1 MIPDDKVALKYLNG
15 LHLLEINRNTNWDD
29 YGPISRFLQYKWKEN
44 EKWYD
49 EDEKERKGKWVSYQ
63 TSVIFLTIL
72 PLISSKEATQPFLD
86 FAVKVMG
93 NGVVNA

>member
-29 YGPISRFLQYKWKEN
+29 YGPISKYLQYKWKEN

-49 EDEKERKGKWVSYQ
+49 EDKKQRKGKWVSYQ

-86 FAVKVMG
+86 FAEKVMG
-93 NGVVNA
+93 ME

>member
-1 MIPDDKVALKYLNG
+1 MADEKVMKYLNG

-29 YGPISRFLQYKWKEN
+29 YGPISRLFQYKWKEN

-49 EDEKERKGKWVSYQ
+49 EDSKKWAKGKWVSYE
-63 TSVIFLTIL
+63 TSGIFLAIL

-86 FAVKVMG
+86 FAEKVMG
-93 NGVVNA
+93 ME